1 MKPTPTVSPEEA
13 RLLEA
18 RLRNALV
25 AMHRRYDALDK
36 LTGKTAAERLE
47 AARQQLAAR

>member
-1 MKPTPTVSPEEA
+1 MKPAAPPSPEET

-18 RLRNALV
+18 RLRNSLAAL
-25 AMHRRYDALDK
+25 HRRYDALDK

-47 AARQQLAAR
+47 AARQRLTTR